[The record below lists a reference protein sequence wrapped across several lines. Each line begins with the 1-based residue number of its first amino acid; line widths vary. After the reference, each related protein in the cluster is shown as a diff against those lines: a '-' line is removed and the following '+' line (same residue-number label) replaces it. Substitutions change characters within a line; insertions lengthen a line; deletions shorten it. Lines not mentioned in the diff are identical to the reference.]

1 MPDPGNN
8 PYVSAGGGGVATA
21 GGVTTPVTE
30 KLTAAQ
36 RSKIRRLSAPR
47 ELAPDEEAGELN
59 IVPFLD
65 IITNVLMFVLASISV
80 TFTVS
85 LMADAPKQG
94 RGGVKANVVEES
106 LNLTVFITTDGY
118 VIKGRAATIAEGCS
132 GIGSGKPTVP
142 RVAAG
147 ATESSDGK
155 RYDAEGLRKCVRKL
169 KDEVPNADAEQQVMV
184 TANPNVPFQEIVRVM
199 DAVRS
204 DDKGDLFP
212 NVVFT
217 VLK

>member
-1 MPDPGNN
+1 MSEPGNT
-8 PYVSAGGGGVATA
+8 SA
-21 GGVTTPVTE
+21 PE

-36 RSKIRRLSAPR
+36 RSRIRRLSAPR

-65 IITNVLMFVLASISV
+65 IITNVLMFVLASITVS
-80 TFTVS
+80 FTVS

-94 RGGVKANVVEES
+94 GGGVAKAQEES
-106 LNLTVFITTDGY
+106 LNLTVIIASDGY
-118 VIKGRAATIAEGCS
+118 FIKGRAASIAEGCT
-132 GIGSGKPTVP
+132 GIGSGRPTMP
-142 RVAAG
+142 RVSAAP
-147 ATESSDGK
+147 TESFDGK
-155 RYDAEGLRKCVRKL
+155 KYDLIALQKCARKL
-169 KDEVPNADAEQQVMV
+169 KEEVPNADAEQQVMV

-199 DAVRS
+199 DAVRK
-204 DDKGDLFP
+204 DDKGELFP